1 MLAFVKY
8 LVMIGVVSAPAAW
21 TVDVRIRMLVA
32 AKTDTV
38 GPNTVVFMV
47 IRRIMMEIIKY
58 LGRTL
63 KFLLILIYLNF
74 PYYWL
79 IEKL

>member
-8 LVMIGVVSAPAAW
+8 LVMIGVVSTPAAW

-38 GPNTVVFMV
+38 GPNTVVLV
-47 IRRIMMEIIKY
+47 ISRIMMEIIKY